1 MLLKKEPELY
11 DEISNTSLVA
21 YAANDENATELE
33 IELANRLHIAIGE
46 IETLC
51 QELTKERA
59 RGDDA

>member
-1 MLLKKEPELY
+1 MF

-21 YAANDENATELE
+21 YAAHDENATELE
-33 IELANRLHIAIGE
+33 IELAHRLNSAIGE

-59 RGDDA
+59 RGHNP